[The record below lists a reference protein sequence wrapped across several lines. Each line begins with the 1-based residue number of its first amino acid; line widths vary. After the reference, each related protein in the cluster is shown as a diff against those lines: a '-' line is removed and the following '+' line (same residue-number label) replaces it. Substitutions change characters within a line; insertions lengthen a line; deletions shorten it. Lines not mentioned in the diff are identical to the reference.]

1 MDQAVKWIIQSSE
14 HGVIEFV
21 KKEDSQIKE
30 MLSSRK
36 DIFED
41 YNINTFRDIMKKNV
55 KIINERILDS
65 NTRVIFIYEK

>member
-41 YNINTFRDIMKKNV
+41 YNINTFRDIMKKM
-55 KIINERILDS
+55 
-65 NTRVIFIYEK
+65 